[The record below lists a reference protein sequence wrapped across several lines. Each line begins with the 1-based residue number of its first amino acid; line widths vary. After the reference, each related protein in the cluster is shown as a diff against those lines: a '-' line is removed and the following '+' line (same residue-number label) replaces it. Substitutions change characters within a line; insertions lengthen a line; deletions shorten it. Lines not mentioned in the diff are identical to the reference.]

1 MFEKQGNENLDK
13 TVSKLQKCSS
23 AGDLSDEIN
32 LDKYEV
38 ATSWN
43 IKGIPISQININIQL
58 SLSIEKQ
65 IWNAWKNL

>member
-23 AGDLSDEIN
+23 TGDLSDEIN

-38 ATSWN
+38 ATS
-43 IKGIPISQININIQL
+43 
-58 SLSIEKQ
+58 
-65 IWNAWKNL
+65 